1 MRRRSRYDIASV
13 EQMGANICLAP
24 APLLANVVGLPL
36 STTQPALSE
45 PWLIPLVNTHD
56 TSPTLL
62 EKTMVNLSK
71 DYNERVQEED
81 TKTAEELMI
90 RCEWVV
96 PFGTGQ
102 GWVLPRVRCR
112 VWMPVLRDC
121 FGTCPHMASP
131 HLTLAC
137 LLSNVGKVDP
147 KRHLEQHV
155 SDLMSANIVQSLGT
169 MLNTVVF

>member
-90 RCEWVV
+90 
-96 PFGTGQ
+96 
-102 GWVLPRVRCR
+102 
-112 VWMPVLRDC
+112 
-121 FGTCPHMASP
+121 
-131 HLTLAC
+131 
-137 LLSNVGKVDP
+137 SNVGKVDP